1 MQLKD
6 RIAIVTGAAQGLGEA
21 IGRKFSSE
29 GAAVVLAD
37 ISLDKAKQVAEDIN
51 KAGGKATAY
60 EVDVSSRAQVNRL
73 VENTVKT
80 FGAVH
85 ILVNNAGIGRRQPLE
100 EMTEEYWD
108 AVLNVDLKSVLYGT
122 QAVLPYMKK
131 QRSGR
136 IINISSIVGMNL
148 FMVGSANYAAA
159 KAGVI
164 QLTRFTAME
173 AGRYGIYANAIAP
186 GVIATEIATTR
197 RTKEE
202 AEKWFEEA
210 KERSS
215 LGRVGTAEDV
225 ANVALFLASD
235 ACSYVT
241 GQVIRV
247 DGGRQDRS
255 MDRPLP

>member
-1 MQLKD
+1 MQLKGKT
-6 RIAIVTGAAQGLGEA
+6 AIVTGAARGLGEA
-21 IGRKFSSE
+21 IGRKFAGE
-29 GAAVVLAD
+29 GAAIALAD
-37 ISLDKAKQVAEDIN
+37 INFDKAKQVAEDIN
-51 KAGGKATAY
+51 QAGGKAVAY
-60 EVDVSSRAQVNRL
+60 KADVSSRVEVNRL
-73 VENTVKT
+73 VENTVQT
-80 FGAVH
+80 FGAIH
-85 ILVNNAGIGRRQPLE
+85 ILVNNAGIGWRQCLH
-100 EMTEEYWD
+100 EMTDECWD
-108 AVLNVDLKSVLYGT
+108 AVMNVDLKSVLYGT

-131 QRSGR
+131 QRYGR
-136 IINISSIVGMNL
+136 IVNISSAVGMDL
-148 FMVGSANYAAA
+148 FLVGSANYAAA

-186 GVIATEIATTR
+186 GVIATEIATSR

-241 GQVIRV
+241 GQVISV